1 MSRTE
6 HWCPR
11 VMFLCFLLA
20 GGLGCRESVPAT
32 EQHAGS
38 LRSTEMLL
46 DNEEYSIL
54 EMATAHGAFTIE
66 VAVDSDADTLAI
78 AEQLIA
84 PIVTQYV
91 EILVYFYDRAD
102 DGELRLSR
110 VQWTNEAG
118 FTEVDYE

>member
-1 MSRTE
+1 MWRRE
-6 HWCPR
+6 HWRPR
-11 VMFLCFLLA
+11 VMFLCFLLSV
-20 GGLGCRESVPAT
+20 GLGCRESVPAT

-66 VAVDSDADTLAI
+66 VAVDSDADTLSI
-78 AEQLIA
+78 AEQLIE
-84 PIVTQYV
+84 PIITQYV
-91 EILVYFYDRAD
+91 EILVYFYDRAGE
-102 DGELRLSR
+102 GELPLSR
-110 VQWTNEAG
+110 VQWTNNQG